1 MSGDMEELQ
10 TEITTLSDDCIKVT
24 IGRGGLHLTA
34 TVSSMHL
41 VPDKEAQLKRLFPR
55 YEEPAV

>member
-1 MSGDMEELQ
+1 MEFMSGDMEELQ

-41 VPDKEAQLKRLFPR
+41 VPDQLLEYDRFLIN
-55 YEEPAV
+55 